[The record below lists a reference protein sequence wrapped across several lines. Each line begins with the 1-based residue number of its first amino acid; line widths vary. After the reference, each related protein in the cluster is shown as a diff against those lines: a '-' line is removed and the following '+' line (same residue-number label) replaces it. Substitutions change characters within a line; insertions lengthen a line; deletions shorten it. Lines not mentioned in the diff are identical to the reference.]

1 MKLYQKIK
9 NETLGKNF
17 DIDHAY
23 GNQCWDFVCYVF
35 EHYYNGKRI
44 HCGLTT
50 YVQDFV
56 TQKETNGILE
66 FMDDIGLN
74 TILEPGDVCVWGQ
87 CSAAPYSHVALYD
100 SDNGSNQ
107 VFFLGQNQGE
117 PRVTVTQID
126 ISGIIGVFRAKN
138 MNANHIDAADPIL
151 AIGSKV
157 KFDRYL
163 TVEKI
168 DLEKN
173 WVYNSQ
179 IGGWVSA
186 SICTETSSADG
197 ACDQILY
204 NGAQFTID
212 GTYTVG
218 AISKQTDTVYINEL
232 GFWVNTYALTENQ

>member
-107 VFFLGQNQGE
+107 VFFFRSKSRG
-117 PRVTVTQID
+117 TQSYGHANRYFWNYWS
-126 ISGIIGVFRAKN
+126 IS
-138 MNANHIDAADPIL
+138 
-151 AIGSKV
+151 SK
-157 KFDRYL
+157 
-163 TVEKI
+163 EH
-168 DLEKN
+168 E
-173 WVYNSQ
+173 
-179 IGGWVSA
+179 
-186 SICTETSSADG
+186 C
-197 ACDQILY
+197 
-204 NGAQFTID
+204 
-212 GTYTVG
+212 
-218 AISKQTDTVYINEL
+218 
-232 GFWVNTYALTENQ
+232 